1 MKSKIITICAVI
13 GVLGWIY
20 PAIGASTI
28 YDADFNSESLGP
40 LQTQPY
46 TDPLPLYL
54 PSGVIRDTS
63 GTVDVV
69 TSAGDLLNKPVL
81 LDSVPGS
88 LVSTAF
94 INPSEY
100 SSGLWHVS
108 WDSLVLSM
116 PVDTRD
122 EQGNMGIVYLDGS
135 FATSTWGLKYDTDG
149 SFLIYDGTGFHS
161 VGSFTVATS
170 DHFDLY
176 MDLDSAT
183 YDLSINSASALSGNL
198 VAGEFFHT
206 SFRLNG
212 RGWAGDLA
220 PFAFDNLKV
229 SYIPAPGALL
239 LGSIGVGFVGW
250 LKRRRTL

>member
-1 MKSKIITICAVI
+1 MRNKIITICAVMV
-13 GVLGWIY
+13 VLGWIY

-28 YDADFNSESLGP
+28 YDADFNSQPLGP

-54 PSGVIRDTS
+54 PSGVIRDTG

-69 TSAGDLLNKPVL
+69 ASAGDLLNKPVL
-81 LDSVPGS
+81 IDSVPGS
-88 LVSTAF
+88 LAAAAF
-94 INPSEY
+94 FNPSEY

-116 PVDTRD
+116 PVDARP
-122 EQGNMGIVYLDGS
+122 EQGNVGIVYLDGS
-135 FATSTWGLKYDTDG
+135 HLTSIWGLKYDTDG

-161 VGSFTVATS
+161 VGSFTVANS

-198 VAGEFFHT
+198 LAGEFLHTYFH
-206 SFRLNG
+206 LNG
-212 RGWAGDLA
+212 RGWSGDFA
-220 PFAFDNLKV
+220 PFAFDDLKV
-229 SYIPAPGALL
+229 SYIPAPGAIL
-239 LGSIGVGFVGW
+239 LGGIGVGFVGW